1 MVRDKVTRQCPQPTT
16 FVERKNSRLSRRGI
30 EPKPLL
36 LTCLSDALPLG
47 QTGNTRC
54 SISGQTGSLKPRSV
68 IVGGRLKWRWIP
80 PSGRPSERER
90 EMGVGGWRGT
100 ETVRRRGRL
109 RWGGGGERLRLRER
123 GDWDRGGGRQTGG
136 GWVGGDCDTRW
147 GRLIRRRGETQP
159 WDGGRGTETDE
170 VAGGLASQLMSYRTM
185 RPRRLFWNFISFSL
199 CPHSSKED
207 VLKIAENKSW
217 LPYACCG
224 LPFWLPL
231 VLLQCFNHSIHTIT

>member
-100 ETVRRRGRL
+100 ETVRGRGRL
-109 RWGGGGERLRLRER
+109 RWGGGERDWDWER
-123 GDWDRGGGRQTGG
+123 GETETGEGEDRRGVGGWGETETLDGGDWYGGGGRLNRETGG
-136 GWVGGDCDTRW
+136 GELRQMRWREVWLLSWCPTEQCARDGYSGTSSASHYVHIPPKKMCWKLLRINPDC
-147 GRLIRRRGETQP
+147 
-159 WDGGRGTETDE
+159 
-170 VAGGLASQLMSYRTM
+170 RT
-185 RPRRLFWNFISFSL
+185 PAVVSLFDCL
-199 CPHSSKED
+199 
-207 VLKIAENKSW
+207 
-217 LPYACCG
+217 
-224 LPFWLPL
+224 
-231 VLLQCFNHSIHTIT
+231 